1 MKTNYILIDYEN
13 VPVKSLALLKG
24 DHFRVKVFL
33 GPKNTKLATEFVL
46 AMKALGDKADFIV
59 LEAGGPNAL
68 DFHITYYLGRMI
80 AEDPA
85 GFYHIISKDTG
96 FDGLV
101 AHIHKTGVFIQR
113 SASIEAMPCFAKT
126 VPAAPVVVVT
136 PSVPPKLEPVAKP
149 APKPATPATPPK
161 PVAKP
166 SKKKTAVELA
176 PLVIAN
182 LQKRATGRPRTE
194 KTLRSTVKTLI
205 GTQYSEKELDAV
217 LARLQMK
224 GAVIVKEGRVLYQL

>member
-80 AEDPA
+80 AADPS

-101 AHIHKTGVFIQR
+101 SHIHKTGVFIQR
-113 SASIEAMPCFAKT
+113 SISIESMPCFAKAPAGAS
-126 VPAAPVVVVT
+126 VVKGDPVASPAAAAVAM
-136 PSVPPKLEPVAKP
+136 PSN
-149 APKPATPATPPK
+149 
-161 PVAKP
+161 
-166 SKKKTAVELA
+166 KKKADELVA
-176 PLVIAN
+176 LVVAN
-182 LQKRATGRPRTE
+182 LQKRATGRPRTD

-205 GTQYSEKELDAV
+205 GATYSEKELDAV
-217 LARLQMK
+217 LARLQK
-224 GAVIVKEGRVLYQL
+224 RGFVTITSGKVVYCLDGDE